1 MSTPAQPTP
10 GDNYASPSHDF
21 TNHGHGEFDLDQA
34 AMLQDMARSS
44 TAGEGDVHNMYAYDH
59 DEGMR
64 GFDGSEKEQEGVNS
78 AATAFPD
85 PAQLLDGYNKE
96 HTRDRRSNGGLIVNE
111 SGREV
116 TEYTDYTQPSAPLHE
131 HDDVDP
137 VTLLEA
143 LANFDTTPMNTRAN
157 ARTGSQDGQ
166 RHDPQSHQFSN
177 DHFASL
183 LQAAETA
190 GQSQDNDNI
199 RMDSRKRNTKAQIA
213 SRWGGPPGSA
223 THFRPPVPRTLGE
236 KRKQSPNAVQLP
248 EPAPASGFIKPGTRR
263 KKTKEIDPDQ
273 LAREH
278 AIWGS
283 ASESE
288 NDADDG
294 RESHRSGPQVSTS
307 DARAAGVHSAA
318 ALFRRPT
325 PASKKY
331 TRPPMSK
338 LFTSLELTPEQF
350 LYLQAAAKTYM
361 LDPAHG
367 ERAGCVGNKARADT
381 DLVKL
386 KLFGCVEAF
395 LEDEGWG
402 ERCWGPDAGRGAHE
416 SRRLRWPEGKHKII
430 TLVTPLMRRMVTNER
445 QRLYANET
453 RKATGGKKVR
463 ETGEGV
469 DEQRGKELVDIDPKL
484 GDYHY
489 TLDPTLRSP
498 AAAAAASTTPPAA
511 GPEKADMVYRV
522 VVVERGVPGRVLHS
536 TTLTQEKCPVFSS
549 LMQHVRS
556 VLAKPLNGG
565 GEGEKGAMY
574 ILPTVKALLPTGLVE
589 VGTVD
594 EWEEAC
600 RTVEGEAWM
609 EGIVRVVAEVEKA
622 SE

>member
-64 GFDGSEKEQEGVNS
+64 GFDGHEKEQEGGNG
-78 AATAFPD
+78 AATTFPD

-96 HTRDRRSNGGLIVNE
+96 HTRDSRSNGSSTVNE
-111 SGREV
+111 VGREAP
-116 TEYTDYTQPSAPLHE
+116 EYTDYSQPPPPLHE

-143 LANFDTTPMNTRAN
+143 LANFDTTPMNNRAN
-157 ARTGSQDGQ
+157 TRTGSQDGQ

-190 GQSQDNDNI
+190 GQTQENDNV
-199 RMDSRKRNTKAQIA
+199 RMDNRKRYTRAQIT

-223 THFRPPVPRTLGE
+223 THFRPPVPRAHGE
-236 KRKQSPNAVQLP
+236 KRKQSPSAAQLP
-248 EPAPASGFIKPGTRR
+248 DPAPASGFIKPGTRR
-263 KKTKEIDPDQ
+263 KKTKEVDPDQ

-283 ASESE
+283 ASESD

-294 RESHRSGPQVSTS
+294 EETHRSGPQVSTS

-402 ERCWGPDAGRGAHE
+402 ERCWGPDAGRGDHE
-416 SRRLRWPEGKHKII
+416 NRRLRWPEGKHKII

-453 RKATGGKKVR
+453 RKATGGKKVK
-463 ETGEGV
+463 ETGEGRM
-469 DEQRGKELVDIDPKL
+469 QGQKERESVDIDPKL

-498 AAAAAASTTPPAA
+498 ATAAAASTTPPAI
-511 GPEKADMVYRV
+511 GPEKAATVYRV
-522 VVVERGVPGRVLHS
+522 VVVEKGVPGRVLHS
-536 TTLTQEKCPVFSS
+536 ATLTQEKCPVFSS
-549 LMQHVRS
+549 LMNHVRS

-565 GEGEKGAMY
+565 DEGEEAMY
-574 ILPTVKALLPTGLVE
+574 ISRTVKALLPTGLVD
-589 VGTVD
+589 VRTVD
-594 EWEEAC
+594 EWEDAC

-609 EGIVRVVAEVEKA
+609 EGVVRVVTEVEKVA
-622 SE
+622 E